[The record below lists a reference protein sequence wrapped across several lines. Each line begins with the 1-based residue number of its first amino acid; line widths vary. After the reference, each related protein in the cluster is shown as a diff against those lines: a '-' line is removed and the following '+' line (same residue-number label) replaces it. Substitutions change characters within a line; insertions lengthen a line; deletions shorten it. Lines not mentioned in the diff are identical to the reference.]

1 MFIDRFAGGP
11 IQRCIYSSFVSKNFK
26 TRGLNH
32 FRMINIEAEQLHSAK
47 KPKACKRVG
56 THNGSFHCD
65 EALACYMIRLTDKFK
80 DADIVR
86 SRDPKVLGTLDAV
99 LDVGGVYDPTKD
111 WYDHHQ
117 KGFNEDFGHGFRTKL
132 STAGLVYKHYGREIV
147 SRYLGLDANHSD
159 VERVYLA
166 LYKGFMEEIDA
177 VDNGI
182 NQYDTEKPARYERN
196 TNLSARISRIN
207 PDWMEENTA
216 DKEDHLF
223 HNAMKVAGNGFEE
236 MLCHYTKSWL
246 PAHSFVSDCI
256 KLRNDVDPSGEILF
270 LKRYCPWKEHIFEI
284 ERELQVDPLIKY
296 VLYQDDR
303 SLTWRVQAV
312 AIAPS
317 QFDSRK
323 PLPIAWRGLN
333 NDELSKVAGIEGC
346 VFVHSSGFIG
356 GSKTFDGALAMARK
370 SLMG

>member
-1 MFIDRFAGGP
+1 MFIDRFAGGA
-11 IQRCIYSSFVSKNFK
+11 IQRCIYSSFASKDFK
-26 TRGLNH
+26 TRGLNY
-32 FRMINIEAEQLHSAK
+32 FRMINTEAEQLHSAK

-99 LDVGGVYDPTKD
+99 LDVGGVYDSKKD

-117 KGFNEDFGHGFRTKL
+117 KGFNQDFGHGFRTKL

-182 NQYDTEKPARYERN
+182 NQYDTEKPAKYERN
-196 TNLSARISRIN
+196 TNLSARISRMN

-236 MLCHYTKSWL
+236 MLCYYAKSWL

-256 KLRNDVDPSGEILF
+256 KLRNEVDPSGEILF
-270 LKRYCPWKEHIFEI
+270 LKRYCPWKEHIFEL
-284 ERELQVDPLIKY
+284 ERDLHVDPLIKY

-323 PLPIAWRGLN
+323 PLPLAWRGLD
-333 NDELSKVAGIEGC
+333 NDELSKVAGIDGC

-356 GSKTFDGALAMARK
+356 GNKTFDGGLEMARK
-370 SLMG
+370 SLM

>member
-1 MFIDRFAGGP
+1 
-11 IQRCIYSSFVSKNFK
+11 
-26 TRGLNH
+26 
-32 FRMINIEAEQLHSAK
+32 MINMETEQLHSAK
-47 KPKACKRVG
+47 KPKSCKRVG

-65 EALACYMIRLTDKFK
+65 EALACHMIRLTDKFK

-86 SRDPKVLGTLDAV
+86 TRDPKILETMDAV

-111 WYDHHQ
+111 QYDHHQ
-117 KGFNEDFGHGFRTKL
+117 KGFDQDFGHGFRTKL

-147 SRYLGLDANHSD
+147 SRGLGLDANYSD
-159 VERVYLA
+159 VEHVYLA
-166 LYKGFMEEIDA
+166 LYKGFVEEVDA

-182 NQYDTEKPARYERN
+182 NQYDTEKPARYESN

-216 DKEDHLF
+216 EKEDCLF
-223 HNAMKVAGNGFEE
+223 LSAMKVAGSEFDE
-236 MLCHYTKSWL
+236 MLCRYTKSWL
-246 PAHSFVSDCI
+246 PAHSIVADCI
-256 KLRNDVDPSGEILF
+256 KSRNGIDSSGEILL
-270 LKRYCPWKEHIFEI
+270 LKRYCPWKEHIFEL
-284 ERELQVDPLIKY
+284 ERDLNVDPLIKY

-312 AIAPS
+312 AIGPS

-333 NDELSKVAGIEGC
+333 DDELIEVAGIDGC

-356 GSKTFDGALAMARK
+356 GNKTFDGALAMARK
-370 SLMG
+370 SLMRQ